1 MSLTQDLIVSP
12 LHDRHKNGFG
22 RFVGH
27 ARWIAA
33 ALLLTLGAC
42 SSGPDG
48 RRIGSHPPVQ
58 GGYKVGVP
66 YQIKGVWYYPKEDFK
81 YNRTGIASWY
91 GHPFHGRT
99 SASGERYNMEAMTA
113 AHKTLPMPSL
123 VEVTNLEN
131 GRRAILRVNDRGPF
145 VSGRIIDVS
154 RAAAR
159 KLGFKGNGIAKV
171 RVRVLEP
178 ESRRMKQLALANMTG
193 RARALAARR
202 QRQTERRS
210 QIAAK
215 PPAYQPVAQPPARSV
230 VRPPVRVSERK
241 AAIPVVSVRDRNVG
255 TAAARK
261 STMVGEGKPSPQ
273 LPTRKR
279 GNIRV
284 TDLPPNGNKGAGQ
297 GVYRAQRSGE
307 IGGSV
312 ESRGASH
319 VGRVAG
325 RREHA
330 MRPKASA
337 IHSARPVAPR
347 IAPRRAAAKPRS
359 ATGDLP
365 GRIFVQAGAF
375 RDRGNANRM
384 RSKLTG
390 IGSVQIVPVRVGGAR
405 YFRVRVGP
413 VASARQGNRLLA
425 RVVDAGYP
433 RAQIVID

>member
-1 MSLTQDLIVSP
+1 MSLSPELIAAP
-12 LHDRHKNGFG
+12 LNDPHKDGFG
-22 RFVGH
+22 RLIGH

-48 RRIGSHPPVQ
+48 RRIGSQPPVQ

-66 YQIKGVWYYPKEDFK
+66 YQIRGVWYYPKEDFK

-99 SASGERYNMEAMTA
+99 SASGERYDMEAMTA

-131 GRRAILRVNDRGPF
+131 GRRAVLRINDRGPF

-154 RAAAR
+154 RGAAR

-178 ESRRMKQLALANMTG
+178 ESRSMKQLALANMNG

-210 QIAAK
+210 QVAAK
-215 PPAYQPVAQPPARSV
+215 PPAFQPVAQPPVRSV
-230 VRPPVRVSERK
+230 ARPPVRVSERE
-241 AAIPVVSVRDRNVG
+241 AATPVVSVRDRNAGVAGSRNRNVVG
-255 TAAARK
+255 Q
-261 STMVGEGKPSPQ
+261 GKPSQ
-273 LPTRKR
+273 RGLAGKG

-284 TDLPPNGNKGAGQ
+284 TDLPPKGNNSAGQ
-297 GVYRAQRSGE
+297 GVYLAQRPSGASGSVDSK
-307 IGGSV
+307 GGSQ
-312 ESRGASH
+312 
-319 VGRVAG
+319 VGRVTG
-325 RREHA
+325 RREHV

-337 IHSARPVAPR
+337 IHSARPVGPR
-347 IAPRRAAAKPRS
+347 VASRRTATKPRS

-375 RDRGNANRM
+375 RDRGNANRI
-384 RSKLTG
+384 RRKLTE
-390 IGSVQIVPVRVGGAR
+390 IGSVKIVPVRVGGAR